1 MFEVI
6 ILFQIKEKDI
16 DVTLRSN
23 LIEVNADRRE
33 AIFQNLDKPEEL
45 VSLKRTNY
53 PNYTWVNLSKLFF
66 LRKQKNFPFLDY
78 KLGRCK
84 KLFLFIKN
92 IQANSSKN
100 WKTNKLFF
108 L

>member
-53 PNYTWVNLSKLFF
+53 LTLESILQNFF
-66 LRKQKNFPFLDY
+66 LRKQKNFPFL
-78 KLGRCK
+78 
-84 KLFLFIKN
+84 FLFIKN
-92 IQANSSKN
+92 ILANSSKN
-100 WKTNKLFF
+100 WKTNKNDFS
-108 L
+108 

>member
-53 PNYTWVNLSKLFF
+53 PNYT
-66 LRKQKNFPFLDY
+66 
-78 KLGRCK
+78 
-84 KLFLFIKN
+84 
-92 IQANSSKN
+92 
-100 WKTNKLFF
+100 
-108 L
+108 